1 MNKVNIMCN
10 QPINNRA
17 YTLTTSRIPPPF
29 FSSNCLHSD
38 HLSKNNSDYQMIEK
52 LGAIY
57 YDT

>member
-1 MNKVNIMCN
+1 MNKVNVMCN

-17 YTLTTSRIPPPF
+17 YTLTTSRIPLF

-38 HLSKNNSDYQMIEK
+38 HLSKNKSDYQMIEK

-57 YDT
+57 L